1 MNRNEIRVYQ
11 AKSKDL
17 PLIQFFL
24 HETAQ
29 WLKDKG
35 SKQWNGILE
44 GKDTHNTPQ
53 AIEKGEVY
61 IVDLDNE
68 PAGMFVL
75 WDHQSEWDQELW
87 GVDTSFDYYYLH
99 RVTIHR
105 KHAGKGLADKL
116 LYKAIEVA
124 QADHKKAV
132 RLDCL
137 ATNAY
142 LNQMYSRA
150 GFEKVGITKEHD
162 AGEQIADFNLYEVDL
177 EK

>member
-1 MNRNEIRVYQ
+1 MNETEVQVYQ
-11 AKSKDL
+11 AEPKDL
-17 PLIQFFL
+17 PLIQSFL

-35 SKQWNGILE
+35 SKQWNGILV

-61 IVDLDNE
+61 IVDLGNE

-75 WDHQSEWDQELW
+75 WDQQSEWDQALW
-87 GVDTSFDYYYLH
+87 GVDVSADCYYLH
-99 RVTIHR
+99 RVTIRR
-105 KHAGKGLADKL
+105 KHAGKGLADTL
-116 LYKAIEVA
+116 LQKAIEVVRT
-124 QADHKKAV
+124 DHKKGI

-142 LNQMYSRA
+142 LNQMYSHA
-150 GFEKVGITKEHD
+150 GFKKVGIAKEHD
-162 AGEQIADFNLYEVDL
+162 AGEQVADFNLYEIIL
-177 EK
+177 GE